1 MRKTKWRLVLSFF
14 GLMLGGVLL
23 LHVILALLTG
33 LLDGEAVLPRIL
45 NVPELLGKLFIAL
58 IVTALW
64 YFLTFH
70 RKP

>member
-23 LHVILALLTG
+23 LHMILALLTG

-45 NVPELLGKLFIAL
+45 NVPELLGKLLIAL

>member
-1 MRKTKWRLVLSFF
+1 MQKTKRRLVLSFF

-45 NVPELLGKLFIAL
+45 NVPELLGRLLIAL

-64 YFLTFH
+64 YLLTFH

>member
-1 MRKTKWRLVLSFF
+1 MQNTKLRLVFSFF
-14 GLMLGGVLL
+14 GLMLGGALL

-33 LLDGEAVLPRIL
+33 LLDVEAVLPRIL
-45 NVPELLGKLFIAL
+45 NVPELVGKLFIAL